1 MISWMRLDASD
12 IGMGG
17 RAVKGSPWQES
28 RMVACCLQPFIWA
41 SGLTESE
48 TELPRMGSLAEGSSD
63 V

>member
-1 MISWMRLDASD
+1 MLVTLGW
-12 IGMGG
+12 GG
-17 RAVKGSPWQES
+17 RAVKESPRQES
-28 RMVACCLQPFIWA
+28 RMVAGRLQPLIWA